1 MDINYDG
8 DLSKTRTCFRKN
20 TYVFLENYVRV
31 FGKTRT
37 CFLKITY
44 VFLEKHVHVFE
55 KTRTC
60 FLKITYVFLEKHDRV
75 KNSQVKYTVSYLFS
89 RVHFMVTH
97 PLLVEG

>member
-8 DLSKTRTCFRKN
+8 DLSKTR
-20 TYVFLENYVRV
+20 
-31 FGKTRT
+31 
-37 CFLKITY
+37 
-44 VFLEKHVHVFE
+44 VFE

-89 RVHFMVTH
+89 RVHFMMTH

>member
-31 FGKTRT
+31 
-37 CFLKITY
+37 
-44 VFLEKHVHVFE
+44 
-55 KTRTC
+55 
-60 FLKITYVFLEKHDRV
+60 LEKHDRV

-89 RVHFMVTH
+89 RVHFMMTH

>member
-1 MDINYDG
+1 M
-8 DLSKTRTCFRKN
+8 
-20 TYVFLENYVRV
+20 
-31 FGKTRT
+31 
-37 CFLKITY
+37 
-44 VFLEKHVHVFE
+44 VFE
-55 KTRTC
+55 KTRPC

>member
-8 DLSKTRTCFRKN
+8 DLSKTRTCFRK
-20 TYVFLENYVRV
+20 
-31 FGKTRT
+31 TRPG
-37 CFLKITY
+37 
-44 VFLEKHVHVFE
+44 
-55 KTRTC
+55 
-60 FLKITYVFLEKHDRV
+60 

>member
-20 TYVFLENYVRV
+20 TTVFL
-31 FGKTRT
+31 KTHTKKLIQKKILKKTPRPFLFKIT
-37 CFLKITY
+37 NVFLKN
-44 VFLEKHVHVFE
+44 
-55 KTRTC
+55 
-60 FLKITYVFLEKHDRV
+60 HDRV

>member
-8 DLSKTRTCFRKN
+8 DLSKTRTCFR
-20 TYVFLENYVRV
+20 
-31 FGKTRT
+31 
-37 CFLKITY
+37 
-44 VFLEKHVHVFE
+44 

-89 RVHFMVTH
+89 RVHFMMTH

>member
-31 FGKTRT
+31 FGKTRP
-37 CFLKITY
+37 
-44 VFLEKHVHVFE
+44 
-55 KTRTC
+55 C

>member
-31 FGKTRT
+31 FGKT
-37 CFLKITY
+37 
-44 VFLEKHVHVFE
+44 
-55 KTRTC
+55 
-60 FLKITYVFLEKHDRV
+60 DRV

-89 RVHFMVTH
+89 RVHFMMTH

>member
-20 TYVFLENYVRV
+20 TTVFLENYVRV
-31 FGKTRT
+31 FGKTRP
-37 CFLKITY
+37 
-44 VFLEKHVHVFE
+44 
-55 KTRTC
+55 C

>member
-8 DLSKTRTCFRKN
+8 DLSKTRTCFRK
-20 TYVFLENYVRV
+20 T
-31 FGKTRT
+31 
-37 CFLKITY
+37 
-44 VFLEKHVHVFE
+44 H
-55 KTRTC
+55 TC

>member
-8 DLSKTRTCFRKN
+8 DLSKTRTCFRK
-20 TYVFLENYVRV
+20 
-31 FGKTRT
+31 TRT
-37 CFLKITY
+37 CFLK
-44 VFLEKHVHVFE
+44 L
-55 KTRTC
+55 RTC
-60 FLKITYVFLEKHDRV
+60 FWKTRPC

>member
-20 TYVFLENYVRV
+20 TTVFLEN
-31 FGKTRT
+31 
-37 CFLKITY
+37 
-44 VFLEKHVHVFE
+44 
-55 KTRTC
+55 
-60 FLKITYVFLEKHDRV
+60 YVFLEKHDRV

>member
-20 TYVFLENYVRV
+20 TYVFLENY
-31 FGKTRT
+31 
-37 CFLKITY
+37 
-44 VFLEKHVHVFE
+44 
-55 KTRTC
+55 
-60 FLKITYVFLEKHDRV
+60 DRV

>member
-1 MDINYDG
+1 MDMNYDG
-8 DLSKTRTCFRKN
+8 DLSKTRTCFSKN

-31 FGKTRT
+31 FG
-37 CFLKITY
+37 
-44 VFLEKHVHVFE
+44 
-55 KTRTC
+55 
-60 FLKITYVFLEKHDRV
+60 KHDRV

>member
-20 TYVFLENYVRV
+20 TTVFLENYV
-31 FGKTRT
+31 
-37 CFLKITY
+37 
-44 VFLEKHVHVFE
+44 
-55 KTRTC
+55 
-60 FLKITYVFLEKHDRV
+60 RV

>member
-44 VFLEKHVHVFE
+44 VFLEKH
-55 KTRTC
+55 
-60 FLKITYVFLEKHDRV
+60 DRV

>member
-8 DLSKTRTCFRKN
+8 DLSKTRTCF
-20 TYVFLENYVRV
+20 
-31 FGKTRT
+31 
-37 CFLKITY
+37 LKITY
-44 VFLEKHVHVFE
+44 VFW
-55 KTRTC
+55 KTRPG
-60 FLKITYVFLEKHDRV
+60 

>member
-44 VFLEKHVHVFE
+44 VFLEKH
-55 KTRTC
+55 
-60 FLKITYVFLEKHDRV
+60 DRV

-89 RVHFMVTH
+89 RVHFMMTH

>member
-20 TYVFLENYVRV
+20 TTVFLENYVRV
-31 FGKTRT
+31 
-37 CFLKITY
+37 
-44 VFLEKHVHVFE
+44 
-55 KTRTC
+55 
-60 FLKITYVFLEKHDRV
+60 LEKHDRV

>member
-20 TYVFLENYVRV
+20 TTVFLENYVRV
-31 FGKTRT
+31 FGKN
-37 CFLKITY
+37 
-44 VFLEKHVHVFE
+44 
-55 KTRTC
+55 
-60 FLKITYVFLEKHDRV
+60 DRV